1 MPDHTYRVQPGEML
15 LNKFE
20 VIRPLGRGHF
30 GEVHHV
36 INRPVGRPAALKII
50 EVTDPATH
58 RAVIEAQAQNLCSH
72 DHVVKIH
79 GADVIDGFVLIEME
93 FIEGGSLGDRL
104 MQGFVP
110 LIDGVQAVKE
120 VLFALEHAHT
130 RGIVHRDV
138 KPANI
143 MLAQNKAKLS
153 DFGTIIQ
160 PHTGVRV
167 TDLFYQFHAAPE
179 AVNSGEF
186 SPLGDVF
193 AAGLT
198 LLRVANNMPGWG
210 TVIDDAG
217 AWETDLRNGTMARRI
232 GFKPYL
238 PRAIKTILRRACDPD
253 PARRYASAAAFR
265 EALERLGLAR
275 RWVRV
280 SDDEWTCERTGR
292 VESVR
297 FVNSRRPMVE
307 FFNGSRRQMELCGTF
322 GTERE
327 AREHMDRVI
336 AETTIGRA
344 APARRPRANRRGIQE
359 TGIHSAA
366 AEDLT

>member
-20 VIRPLGRGHF
+20 VIRPLGHGQF

-50 EVTDPATH
+50 EVTDPTTH
-58 RAVIEAQAQNLCSH
+58 RAVVEAQAQNLCSH

-160 PHTGVRV
+160 PQTGIRV

-217 AWETDLRNGTMARRI
+217 AWETDLRNGTMAQRI

-238 PRAIKTILRRACDPD
+238 PRALKTILRRACDPD

-280 SDDEWTCERTGR
+280 SDNEWTCESTGR

-297 FVNSRRPMVE
+297 YVNGRRPTVE
-307 FFNGSRRQMELCGTF
+307 FFSGSRRQLELCGIF
-322 GTERE
+322 ETERE

-336 AETTIGRA
+336 AETIIGRS
-344 APARRPRANRRGIQE
+344 APARRHRAKRSVARGAGG
-359 TGIHSAA
+359 TVAMAG
-366 AEDLT
+366 DLP

>member
-1 MPDHTYRVQPGEML
+1 M
-15 LNKFE
+15 
-20 VIRPLGRGHF
+20 
-30 GEVHHV
+30 
-36 INRPVGRPAALKII
+36 
-50 EVTDPATH
+50 
-58 RAVIEAQAQNLCSH
+58 
-72 DHVVKIH
+72 
-79 GADVIDGFVLIEME
+79 
-93 FIEGGSLGDRL
+93 
-104 MQGFVP
+104 
-110 LIDGVQAVKE
+110 KE

-160 PHTGVRV
+160 PQTGIRV

-217 AWETDLRNGTMARRI
+217 AWETDLRNGTMAQRI

-238 PRAIKTILRRACDPD
+238 PRALKTILKRACNPD

-265 EALERLGLAR
+265 EALERLSLAR

-280 SDDEWTCERTGR
+280 SDNEWTCESTGR
-292 VESVR
+292 LESVR
-297 FVNSRRPMVE
+297 YINGRRPTVE
-307 FFNGSRRQMELCGTF
+307 FFSGSRRQREFCGTF

-336 AETTIGRA
+336 AETTMGRT
-344 APARRPRANRRGIQE
+344 APARRHRTRRAGFQE
-359 TGIHSAA
+359 ARLHAA
-366 AEDLT
+366 ATDDLA